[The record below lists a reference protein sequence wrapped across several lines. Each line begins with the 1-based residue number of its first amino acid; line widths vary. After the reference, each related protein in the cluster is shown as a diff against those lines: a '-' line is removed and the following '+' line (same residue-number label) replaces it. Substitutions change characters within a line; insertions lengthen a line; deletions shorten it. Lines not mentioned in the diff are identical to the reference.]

1 MLQYCFH
8 CCRQSVD
15 VVNNEVTSQ
24 SCPDGFLQMARLFP
38 WVFFPFH
45 FLNSKARR
53 SLQDASAT
61 EGATGSFFFFL
72 SPFLFLTGGTQSTA
86 SSHHT
91 CNLPGAVYGVST
103 AGAKIKWTRRAE

>member
-8 CCRQSVD
+8 CCRQPVD

-38 WVFFPFH
+38 CFFSPSIFSIQKH
-45 FLNSKARR
+45 VGVYKMP
-53 SLQDASAT
+53 LQQKVLP
-61 EGATGSFFFFL
+61 GPFFFL